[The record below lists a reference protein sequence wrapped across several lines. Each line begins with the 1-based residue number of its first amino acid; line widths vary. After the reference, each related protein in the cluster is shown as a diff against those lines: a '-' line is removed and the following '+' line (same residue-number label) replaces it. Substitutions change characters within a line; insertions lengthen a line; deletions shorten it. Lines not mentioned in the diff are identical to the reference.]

1 MIAEAIRANKGQTMA
16 HILIIDDSPTDVRVF
31 TTLLEK
37 NGHRVSSAISAE
49 EGIAAVKRE
58 RPDLVIMDVIMPG
71 MNGFQ
76 ATRTLSRDADT
87 SAIPILI
94 VTTKSMETDRVW
106 GLRQGAKDFM
116 VKPVAESELL
126 GRIQK
131 LLAS

>member
-1 MIAEAIRANKGQTMA
+1 MNAEAIQANKGQTMA

-37 NGHRVSSAISAE
+37 NGHRVSSAASAE
-49 EGIAAVKRE
+49 EGIAAAKRE

-106 GLRQGAKDFM
+106 GLRQGAKDFLT
-116 VKPVAESELL
+116 KPVAEQELL
-126 GRIQK
+126 ARIQK
-131 LLAS
+131 LLPA